1 MTRHYAAVFADLERH
16 SLVWTQTSRENAVAI
31 IAEYRYFAE
40 RLAGQFGVFHQNFTG
55 DGHLFLFED
64 ADAAVNFGVDLIAG
78 WRQCYELTHV
88 LREAPRISLRLGCH
102 YGECFA
108 LEDDWIGR
116 GIALAKRVEAAAVA
130 DTLYVTENVLEL
142 LDLNRF
148 GFDEVGAH
156 ELKGDFLQRRSL
168 YRIQPARKSGDR
180 PPEARETAEMLFLR
194 AARSEGDGEEEE
206 KLLRRALQIRPD
218 YPEAHN
224 NLAITL
230 RRKGDLEEAAEHY
243 RQALKQRP
251 DYPEA
256 HYNYAFLL
264 EALGRLEGAQHHVE
278 EALRLRPSY
287 VDAHHRLANL
297 LAGQGA
303 FDASAAHYERALELR
318 PTSAEVHNNF
328 AILHEHRGRT
338 DLAERHYEQAIRLK
352 PNYPQA
358 LYNYG
363 LLLEEKGASEQAERL
378 YRQALDIWPDY
389 PEAHN
394 NLAILLHQAG
404 KLSEAENHYR
414 AAVRLR
420 PNDPEA
426 HHNLALLLKA
436 RGANA
441 EAEEH
446 LAAAREL
453 RPSQQQFTTTIETPD

>member
-1 MTRHYAAVFADLERH
+1 MPRHYAAVFADLERH
-16 SLVWTQTSRENAVAI
+16 SLVWTQTSRQNAVAI
-31 IAEYRYFAE
+31 IAEYRYLAE

-64 ADAAVNFGVDLIAG
+64 ADAAVHFGIDLISG
-78 WRQCYELTHV
+78 WRQCYEVTHV

-108 LEDDWIGR
+108 LEQDWIGR

-142 LDLNRF
+142 LDLTRF
-148 GFDEVGAH
+148 EFDGAGVH
-156 ELKGDFLQRRSL
+156 ELKGDYLPRRSL
-168 YRIQPARKSGDR
+168 YRIRLARKPGDR
-180 PPEARETAEMLFLR
+180 QARETAEMLFLH
-194 AARSEGDGEEEE
+194 AARCQGNAEEEE
-206 KLLRRALQIRPD
+206 RLLRRALQLRPD

-224 NLAITL
+224 NLAVTL

-256 HYNYAFLL
+256 HCNYAFLL

-278 EALRLRPSY
+278 EAVRLRPSY

-297 LAGQGA
+297 LAGRGA
-303 FDASAAHYERALELR
+303 YEEAAAHYERALELR

-328 AILHEHRGRT
+328 AILHEHRGRA
-338 DLAERHYEQAIRLK
+338 DLAEHHYRQAICLK

-363 LLLEEKGASEQAERL
+363 LLLEERGQLEGAERL
-378 YRQALDIWPDY
+378 YRQALDIWTDY

-404 KLSEAENHYR
+404 KLGEAESHYR
-414 AAVRLR
+414 AAVELR
-420 PNDPEA
+420 PNDPET

-436 RGANA
+436 RGADA

-453 RPSQQQFTTTIETPD
+453 RPSQQQFTTSVETPD